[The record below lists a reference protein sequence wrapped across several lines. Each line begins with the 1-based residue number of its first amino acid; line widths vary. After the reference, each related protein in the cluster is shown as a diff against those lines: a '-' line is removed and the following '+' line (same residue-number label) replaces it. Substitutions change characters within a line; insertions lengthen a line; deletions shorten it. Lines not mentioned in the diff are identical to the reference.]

1 MKFRRKLSFQG
12 VLLAYSV
19 TVTTVIGFALARDAT
34 GNPTKV
40 AYDEIDV
47 KRINLREDDGTLRM
61 VISNKARFPGLIIRG
76 KERPHPNRKTAGFL
90 FFNEEGTENG
100 GLIFGGKTENGK
112 ITSGGHL
119 SFDQYE
125 QDQTIQMTFD
135 ESDGQRRAAFIVHDY
150 PDGSNDFDAWD
161 KAAALPDAAAKEAE
175 FKRLKER
182 YGPRRR
188 AFMGRS
194 RDRSSALALF
204 DGDGRPR
211 IMLKV
216 TTEGAASMEFL
227 DENGKVVK
235 TVTPSSQDAG

>member
-1 MKFRRKLSFQG
+1 MKFPLQG

-19 TVTTVIGFALARDAT
+19 VATTVIAIALARDAT

-47 KRINLREDDGTLRM
+47 KRINLREEDGTLRL

-76 KERPHPNRKTAGFL
+76 KEHPHPNRKTAGFL

-100 GLIFGGKTENGK
+100 GLIFGGRTENGK

-150 PDGSNDFDAWD
+150 PDGSNDLDAWE
-161 KAAALPDAAAKEAE
+161 KADAMPAGAAKDAE
-175 FKRLKER
+175 LKRLKER

-188 AFMGRS
+188 AFVGRS

-204 DGDGRPR
+204 DAEGRPR
-211 IMLKV
+211 IMLRV
-216 TTEGAASMEFL
+216 TAEGAASMEFL
-227 DENGKVVK
+227 DEKGKAVK
-235 TVTPSSQDAG
+235 TVTPSSNDAR